1 MTVDPLRQ
9 RWNAGTYGRL
19 AWVSMSDGQ
28 LLELTA
34 STGVFDAIVL
44 DVQHGAFDRREVL
57 DAIRCLGRW
66 PVTVLA
72 RIPSADPDLIGWL
85 LDAGLDGI
93 IVAMCESA
101 ETARSI
107 VAAVRHMPEGSRSYG
122 VFRVRPHDIDTVE
135 YARSVIVLP
144 MVESAAGLAHVDEIV
159 AVEGVDGVFIGPG
172 DLGLSLGIGAGQNR
186 SDPAVTSA
194 FTTIA
199 DSAHRQGKKAGIFAT
214 TADYARATA
223 AEGYDLVVA
232 WYDAAAIAQALTGA
246 RLD

>member
-1 MTVDPLRQ
+1 MTVDPLRH
-9 RWNAGTYGRL
+9 RWNGGAYGRL
-19 AWVSMSDGQ
+19 AWVSMPDGQ

-34 STGVFDAIVL
+34 STGAFDAIVL

-101 ETARSI
+101 DTARSI

-122 VFRVRPHDIDTVE
+122 VFRVRPHDVDTVQ

-144 MVESAAGLAHVDEIV
+144 MVESAAGLTNVDDIV

-186 SDPAVTSA
+186 TDPAVTAA

-199 DSAHRQGKKAGIFAT
+199 DAAHRQGKKVGIFAT

-223 AEGYDLVVA
+223 ADGYDLVVA
-232 WYDAAAIAQALTGA
+232 WYDAAAISNALSTA